1 MDLAILTPSSLH
13 IINVAKTKIYR
24 SLDNFSIMWFLSPS
38 EFQNNIHHVY
48 TASYGGFGAQSI
60 GAPDRR
66 ADRRVDRRV
75 EWYRCLKLDMHIL

>member
-1 MDLAILTPSSLH
+1 
-13 IINVAKTKIYR
+13 
-24 SLDNFSIMWFLSPS
+24 MWFLSPS
-38 EFQNNIHHVY
+38 EFTNNIHHVH

-75 EWYRCLKLDMHIL
+75 EWYTGRCLKLDMDII